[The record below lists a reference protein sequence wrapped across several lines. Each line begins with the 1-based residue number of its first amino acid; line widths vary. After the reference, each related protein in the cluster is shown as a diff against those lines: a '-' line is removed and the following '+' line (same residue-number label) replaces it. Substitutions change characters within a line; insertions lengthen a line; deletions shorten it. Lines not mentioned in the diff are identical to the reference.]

1 MNDVLKT
8 LRLIICIWLF
18 SVYSYFL
25 GMMFYNGLVNITDYS
40 MNGVIL
46 FITGICTI
54 VLLICYP
61 IKHII
66 NEEVEKKKKEKQ
78 KREQKE
84 KKQKSQENK
93 TEE

>member
-25 GMMFYNGLVNITDYS
+25 GMMIYNGLVNINDYS

-46 FITGICTI
+46 FITGICTV
-54 VLLICYP
+54 VLLMCYP
-61 IKHII
+61 IKSII
-66 NEEVEKKKKEKQ
+66 NEEVEKRKKEKQ
-78 KREQKE
+78 KKEQKE
-84 KKQKSQENK
+84 KKQKQENK